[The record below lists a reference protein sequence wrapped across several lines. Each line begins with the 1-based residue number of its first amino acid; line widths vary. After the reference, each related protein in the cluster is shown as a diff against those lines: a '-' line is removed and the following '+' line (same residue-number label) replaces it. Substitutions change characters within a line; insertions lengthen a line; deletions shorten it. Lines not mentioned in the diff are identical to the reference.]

1 MCTINMTFE
10 VPEAKHI
17 NIEVLKQKIN
27 AMVMQL
33 IANPNAEVTEK
44 AGVATPQLSQRL
56 RGIAKAV
63 PADFDYKK
71 ELASRL

>member
-10 VPEAKHI
+10 VPETKHI
-17 NIEVLKQKIN
+17 DIEALKQKIN
-27 AMVMQL
+27 AMVIQL
-33 IANPNAEVTEK
+33 IADPNAEVIEK
-44 AGVATPQLSQRL
+44 VETPRLSQRL

-71 ELASRL
+71 ELESRI

>member
-10 VPEAKHI
+10 VPEK
-17 NIEVLKQKIN
+17 V
-27 AMVMQL
+27 
-33 IANPNAEVTEK
+33 VT
-44 AGVATPQLSQRL
+44 PRLSQRL

-71 ELASRL
+71 ELASRY

>member
-10 VPEAKHI
+10 VPETKHI
-17 NIEVLKQKIN
+17 DIEALKLKIN

-33 IANPNAEVTEK
+33 IANPSAEVLAK
-44 AGVATPQLSQRL
+44 DDTPRLSQRL

-71 ELASRL
+71 ELESRF